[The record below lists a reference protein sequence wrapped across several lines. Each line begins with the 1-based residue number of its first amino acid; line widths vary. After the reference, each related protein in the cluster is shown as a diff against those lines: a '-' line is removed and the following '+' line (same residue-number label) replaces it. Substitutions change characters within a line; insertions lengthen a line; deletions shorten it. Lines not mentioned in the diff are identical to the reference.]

1 MSYIARIVVSG
12 IVLLALEQPGP
23 ASAQTMPAKV
33 GQCVRSR
40 ITVISTRLDRTPGSG
55 SAVNY
60 ANGAFQVGYDTVPA
74 IENSRPGDVVLIC
87 LVGREQNCPKGYHP
101 ASTYTTTNL
110 RTQDSWTLGDSSHG
124 C

>member
-1 MSYIARIVVSG
+1 MNRTAVATMICA
-12 IVLLALEQPGP
+12 LALTLAYPGL
-23 ASAQTMPAKV
+23 ALAQAMPNKI

-60 ANGAFQVGYDTVPA
+60 ANGAFQVGYETMPV
-74 IENSRPGDVVLIC
+74 IENSRPGDPVLIC
-87 LVGREQNCPKGYHP
+87 LVGRDENCPKGYHP
-101 ASTYTTTNL
+101 TSTFTTTNL
-110 RTQDSWTLGDSSHG
+110 RTQGSWTLGDSSHS

>member
-1 MSYIARIVVSG
+1 MNCIARSVMSG
-12 IVLLALEQPGP
+12 IVLLAMAQPGP
-23 ASAQTMPAKV
+23 ALAQTMPTKV

-60 ANGAFQVGYDTVPA
+60 ANGAFQVGYDTLPD
-74 IENSRPGDVVLIC
+74 IENSKPGDAVLIC
-87 LVGREQNCPKGYHP
+87 LVGREQNCPKGSHP
-101 ASTYTTTNL
+101 SITYTTTNL
-110 RTQDSWTLGDSSHG
+110 RTQGSWTLGDSAHG